1 MMAVPSIITIL
12 LRIQGLLFAISVHES
27 AHGLVAYLQ
36 GDDLPKRQ
44 GRITLNPLPH
54 IDLFGAIALI
64 LFGFGW
70 AKPVV
75 TDPTRYKNPKVGMGL
90 TALAGPVA
98 NILSA
103 IVFAIVLKY
112 IDKYNLITN
121 RYLQIMIQEAYLINV
136 YLAIFNLL
144 PIPPLDGSKIL
155 FIFAPNR
162 YVEFYYRYEVVG
174 QIILITC
181 IFFAP
186 FLLSY
191 VLQPIAYFIFN
202 FIDFIVMLFP

>member
-1 MMAVPSIITIL
+1 MSIPSLITML
-12 LRIQGLLFAISVHES
+12 LRIPGLLFAISVHES
-27 AHGLVAYLQ
+27 AHGLVAYMQ

-64 LFGFGW
+64 LFKFGW

-98 NILSA
+98 NIFSA
-103 IVFAIVLKY
+103 IIFAVVLKY
-112 IDKYNLITN
+112 IDKYNLIAN
-121 RYLQIMIQEAYLINV
+121 KYLIIMIQEAYLINL

-144 PIPPLDGSKIL
+144 PIPPLDGSKVL
-155 FIFAPNR
+155 FIFAPNK
-162 YVEFYYRYEVVG
+162 YVEFYYKYEIVG
-174 QIILITC
+174 QIILIAC

-186 FLLSY
+186 FLLSFF
-191 VLQPIAYFIFN
+191 LEPIAFVISN
-202 FIDFIVMLFP
+202 FINFIVNLLP

>member
-1 MMAVPSIITIL
+1 MSLPDISTML
-12 LRIQGLLFAISVHES
+12 LRIPGLLFAISVHEA
-27 AHGLVAYLQ
+27 AHGYVAYLQ

-54 IDLFGAIALI
+54 IDIFGIIALM

-70 AKPVV
+70 AKPVL
-75 TDPTRYKNPKVGMGL
+75 TDPRNYKNPKVGMGI

-103 IVFAIVLKY
+103 IAFALILKY
-112 IDKYNLITN
+112 VDSYSLISN
-121 RYLQIMIQEAYLINV
+121 RYILVMLQQAYLINV
-136 YLAIFNLL
+136 YLAVFNLL

-155 FIFAPNR
+155 FLFAPAK
-162 YVEFYYRYEVVG
+162 YMEFYDRFEIIG
-174 QIILITC
+174 QIILIAC

-186 FLLSY
+186 YLLSF
-191 VLQPIAYFIFN
+191 VLQPIAYFIFS
-202 FIDFIVMLFP
+202 FIDIIVKLFP

>member
-1 MMAVPSIITIL
+1 MILPNILTVL
-12 LRIQGLLFAISVHES
+12 LRIPGLLFAISVHEA
-27 AHGLVAYLQ
+27 AHGYVAYLQ

-54 IDLFGAIALI
+54 IDIFGIIALM

-75 TDPTRYKNPKVGMGL
+75 TDPRNYKNPKVGMGL

-112 IDKYNLITN
+112 IDKYNLVSN
-121 RYLQIMIQEAYLINV
+121 RYVLIMLQQTYLINV

-155 FIFAPNR
+155 FIFAPAK
-162 YVEFYYRYEVVG
+162 YIEFYYRFELIG
-174 QIILITC
+174 QIILIAC

-186 FLLSY
+186 YLLSF
-191 VLQPIAYFIFN
+191 VLQPIAYFVFT
-202 FIDFIVMLFP
+202 FIDFILKLFP

>member
-1 MMAVPSIITIL
+1 MILPNILTVL
-12 LRIQGLLFAISVHES
+12 LRIPGLLFAISVHEA
-27 AHGLVAYLQ
+27 AHGYVAYLQ

-54 IDLFGAIALI
+54 IDIFGIIALM

-75 TDPTRYKNPKVGMGL
+75 TDPRNYKNPKVGMGL

-112 IDKYNLITN
+112 IDKYNLVSN
-121 RYLQIMIQEAYLINV
+121 RYVLIMLQQAYLINV

-155 FIFAPNR
+155 FIFAPVK
-162 YVEFYYRYEVVG
+162 YIEFYYRFELIG
-174 QIILITC
+174 QIILIAC

-186 FLLSY
+186 YLLSF
-191 VLQPIAYFIFN
+191 VLQPIAYFVFT
-202 FIDFIVMLFP
+202 FIDFILKLFP

>member
-1 MMAVPSIITIL
+1 MGLPDILTML
-12 LRIQGLLFAISVHES
+12 LRIPGLLFAISVHES
-27 AHGLVAYLQ
+27 AHGYVAYLQ

-44 GRITLNPLPH
+44 GRITLNPIPH
-54 IDLFGAIALI
+54 IDIFGVISLM

-70 AKPVV
+70 AKPVI
-75 TDPTRYKNPKVGMGL
+75 TDPKNYKNPKVGMGL

-98 NILSA
+98 NIMSA

-112 IDKYNLITN
+112 IDKYNFISNRFFLIM
-121 RYLQIMIQEAYLINV
+121 LQQAYLINV

-155 FIFAPNR
+155 FIFAPTK
-162 YVEFYYRYEVVG
+162 YMEFYYRFELVG
-174 QIILITC
+174 QIILIAC

-186 FLLSY
+186 YLLSF
-191 VLQPIAYFIFN
+191 VLKPIAYFVFT
-202 FIDFIVMLFP
+202 FIDFIVRLFP

>member
-1 MMAVPSIITIL
+1 MNLPNILTML
-12 LRIQGLLFAISVHES
+12 LRIPGLLFAISVHES
-27 AHGLVAYLQ
+27 AHGYVAYLQ
-36 GDDLPKRQ
+36 GDDLPKKQ

-54 IDLFGAIALI
+54 IDIFGVISLM

-75 TDPTRYKNPKVGMGL
+75 TDPRNYKNPKVGMGL

-103 IVFAIVLKY
+103 IVFAMVLKY
-112 IDKYNLITN
+112 IDKYNLVSN
-121 RYLQIMIQEAYLINV
+121 RYVVIMLQQAYLINV

-155 FIFAPNR
+155 FIFAPAK
-162 YVEFYYRYEVVG
+162 YIEFYYRFELIG
-174 QIILITC
+174 QIILIAC

-186 FLLSY
+186 YLLSF
-191 VLQPIAYFIFN
+191 VLQPIAYFVFT
-202 FIDFIVMLFP
+202 FIDFIVKLFP

>member
-1 MMAVPSIITIL
+1 MMVVPSIITML
-12 LRIQGLLFAISVHES
+12 LRIPGLLFAISVHES
-27 AHGLVAYLQ
+27 AHGLVAYMQ

-64 LFGFGW
+64 LFKFGW

-75 TDPTRYKNPKVGMGL
+75 TDPTKYKNPKVGMGL

-98 NILSA
+98 NIFSA
-103 IVFAIVLKY
+103 IIFAVVLKY
-112 IDKYNLITN
+112 IDKYNLIAN
-121 RYLQIMIQEAYLINV
+121 KYLIIMIQEAYLINL

-144 PIPPLDGSKIL
+144 PIPPLDGSKVL
-155 FIFAPNR
+155 FIFAPNK
-162 YVEFYYRYEVVG
+162 YVEFYYKYEIVG
-174 QIILITC
+174 QIILIAC

-186 FLLSY
+186 FLLSFF
-191 VLQPIAYFIFN
+191 LEPIAFVVSN
-202 FIDFIVMLFP
+202 FINFIVNLLP

>member
-1 MMAVPSIITIL
+1 MGLPDISTAL
-12 LRIQGLLFAISVHES
+12 LRIPGLLFAISVHEA
-27 AHGLVAYLQ
+27 AHGYVAYLQ

-54 IDLFGAIALI
+54 IDILGVISLM

-70 AKPVV
+70 AKPVL
-75 TDPTRYKNPKVGMGL
+75 TDPRRYKNPRVGMGL

-103 IVFAIVLKY
+103 IAFALILKY
-112 IDKYNLITN
+112 VGNYNLVSN
-121 RYLQIMIQEAYLINV
+121 RYVLAMLQQAYLINV

-155 FIFAPNR
+155 FIFAPAK
-162 YVEFYYRYEVVG
+162 YIEFYDRFEIAG
-174 QIILITC
+174 QIILIAC
-181 IFFAP
+181 IFLAP
-186 FLLSY
+186 FLLSFI
-191 VLQPIAYFIFN
+191 LQPIAYVVIN
-202 FIDFIVMLFP
+202 FINIILSLFP